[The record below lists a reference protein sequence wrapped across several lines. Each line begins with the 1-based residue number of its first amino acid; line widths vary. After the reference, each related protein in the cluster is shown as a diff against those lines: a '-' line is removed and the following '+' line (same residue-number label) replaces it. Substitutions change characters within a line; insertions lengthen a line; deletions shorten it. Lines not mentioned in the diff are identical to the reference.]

1 MRGSRGAGRLNYLRA
16 RLKPGHWTRRQDAA
30 LYGRRDVRRRQ
41 GYGGQARRYRKAGPS
56 PLWQLKPI
64 GAYKVQDMSP
74 HSKSRG
80 WGGSVPSPD
89 AFARRRGRRSAPSF
103 RKRGFGLW
111 ALGFGAAAEVTRRGR
126 FKNERKP
133 GRGRVVPAFST
144 LSNKRW
150 GRAVPTWGSEGGR
163 DGVGRP
169 SGVVRFRRLTL
180 RSATGTAQRT
190 VPTWGP
196 AGGRMWW
203 VVRRA
208 WFGSV
213 AWRYARRRG
222 RRSALSLPGGRRAAG
237 CGGWCVGR
245 GSVPSPDATLGD
257 GDGAARRLFG
267 KEALG
272 QQPR

>member
-89 AFARRRGRRSAPSF
+89 AFARRRGRRSALSF

-133 GRGRVVPAFST
+133 GRGRGVPAFST

-150 GRAVPTWGSEGGR
+150 GRAVPTPFFEYALGLCRLCGAPHKRLRAFSRAAFRRVGR
-163 DGVGRP
+163 DVVG
-169 SGVVRFRRLTL
+169 SSVR
-180 RSATGTAQRT
+180 
-190 VPTWGP
+190 
-196 AGGRMWW
+196 
-203 VVRRA
+203 
-208 WFGSV
+208 
-213 AWRYARRRG
+213 
-222 RRSALSLPGGRRAAG
+222 
-237 CGGWCVGR
+237 R
-245 GSVPSPDATLGD
+245 GSVPSPGASLGD
-257 GDGAARRLFG
+257 GDGAAHRPYLGAGGRPDVVGGASGVDRFRRLTLS
-267 KEALG
+267 LG
-272 QQPR
+272 DGDGAACCPYLGAGGRPEVGG